1 MAGDWFAADTSEVD
15 EVDTRFGGEEEEVVE
30 YAFGQS
36 DSESESKTDKLRE
49 LLRDDSSKDMNLGGS
64 KGGSTSSLPNVD
76 LNVYAP
82 SFTPS
87 SRLQGTKVDEGK
99 GRPRLGRRAAGG
111 GSTGAD
117 EGQSSPTKLE
127 KLRTTKQKRSGSG
140 ESSSTGLGYVTNNSL
155 YVSPTKSSPRAG
167 ETFSPR
173 QEKSASSV
181 TGEWSLDMD
190 QMLPD
195 NTAKPKQQGRWQDP
209 KARGTA
215 RDKDAG
221 ESDAMATSKAS
232 AFDQKKK
239 SRTFSKPQEKL
250 PDLAKPSASP
260 APKMT
265 MSAGYQPSFMTRTIE
280 VEDSRSAPDV
290 SESIG
295 MEYSED
301 FESSRSSLS
310 PTRFSEAVD
319 DSADSKFGATK
330 LPSPSAAPVSAEARA
345 KELIAEKVSQL
356 MPKGKAKQS
365 PRAQS
370 PVRSKAADKPPTTP
384 TSSSSRKVRKK
395 TSSSAEKKAKST
407 ADRAEVSTL
416 RTRIQSLE
424 AELDAARSQ
433 KIRESARRA
442 EEEKKGQ
449 LENFKFEIEELRASL
464 GKKEQESAK
473 LKTAFDEK
481 KRSEA
486 EAITHAKELEEK
498 VISLNEDLRAKDDIH
513 KSIVSFDGNRN
524 AKRLLT
530 TAENQEAVEIEE
542 FHPVIIEFLEEIR
555 SSLQDERTNLKKE
568 QERLDKL
575 VSSVNQDKESY
586 TRQTDALQSKER
598 EIARMEQDLR
608 REKSKMATELELERD
623 KIKSEIDAERSRLR
637 TQIDLE
643 RQTFTDRVNSDRK
656 KMELE
661 KETLQRNI
669 RQLKSEEDL
678 LKVKIKRLDD
688 EFAHHSDTVKEQRD
702 LAERLRQSAQAEKH
716 ELQKSR
722 EEIVTDNA
730 KGKVTRCHGM
740 ASPLLSDGCTHTPP
754 QLNSLSPHTQPTS
767 TRSRAP
773 CRLLTFRFLSF
784 HALTFLFFPPLV
796 WFGPISQWRGTWLT

>member
-87 SRLQGTKVDEGK
+87 SRLQGTKVGEGK

-195 NTAKPKQQGRWQDP
+195 NAAKPKQQGRWQDP

-221 ESDAMATSKAS
+221 ESDAMAISKAS

-265 MSAGYQPSFMTRTIE
+265 MSAGYQPSFMTRTI
-280 VEDSRSAPDV
+280 
-290 SESIG
+290 
-295 MEYSED
+295 
-301 FESSRSSLS
+301 
-310 PTRFSEAVD
+310 
-319 DSADSKFGATK
+319 
-330 LPSPSAAPVSAEARA
+330 
-345 KELIAEKVSQL
+345 
-356 MPKGKAKQS
+356 
-365 PRAQS
+365 
-370 PVRSKAADKPPTTP
+370 
-384 TSSSSRKVRKK
+384 
-395 TSSSAEKKAKST
+395 
-407 ADRAEVSTL
+407 
-416 RTRIQSLE
+416 
-424 AELDAARSQ
+424 
-433 KIRESARRA
+433 
-442 EEEKKGQ
+442 
-449 LENFKFEIEELRASL
+449 
-464 GKKEQESAK
+464 
-473 LKTAFDEK
+473 
-481 KRSEA
+481 
-486 EAITHAKELEEK
+486 
-498 VISLNEDLRAKDDIH
+498 
-513 KSIVSFDGNRN
+513 
-524 AKRLLT
+524 
-530 TAENQEAVEIEE
+530 
-542 FHPVIIEFLEEIR
+542 
-555 SSLQDERTNLKKE
+555 
-568 QERLDKL
+568 
-575 VSSVNQDKESY
+575 
-586 TRQTDALQSKER
+586 
-598 EIARMEQDLR
+598 
-608 REKSKMATELELERD
+608 
-623 KIKSEIDAERSRLR
+623 
-637 TQIDLE
+637 
-643 RQTFTDRVNSDRK
+643 
-656 KMELE
+656 
-661 KETLQRNI
+661 
-669 RQLKSEEDL
+669 
-678 LKVKIKRLDD
+678 
-688 EFAHHSDTVKEQRD
+688 
-702 LAERLRQSAQAEKH
+702 
-716 ELQKSR
+716 
-722 EEIVTDNA
+722 
-730 KGKVTRCHGM
+730 
-740 ASPLLSDGCTHTPP
+740 
-754 QLNSLSPHTQPTS
+754 
-767 TRSRAP
+767 
-773 CRLLTFRFLSF
+773 
-784 HALTFLFFPPLV
+784 
-796 WFGPISQWRGTWLT
+796 